1 MDRHKLT
8 RTLFAANGVRRV
20 ATWRTCACALA
31 LSACTLPGGFGWD
44 PRSTDWGGQEP
55 QEPQGDAGTEA
66 PVPPK
71 DPSTPSYGR
80 LVPKSGETCYEFKT
94 HGSQGYIDDSP
105 FTVAVGDFTE
115 QFYYRAPWPTGSVAT
130 GIATISDNAK
140 VLHHWFLF
148 STIEDQPEGSHL
160 TAPLP
165 TLIGTD
171 PVAIAGWSA
180 GGANLVP
187 PDDIGLELPAEGAV
201 LNLQWYYSNTTGE
214 PQSDKSVVQICV
226 TPAEEREHVASV
238 TWLGT
243 EDLNGN
249 VWTGGEGMPPH
260 AVSTF
265 TTKCIPGSNDE
276 SIHIVGFQP
285 HLQALGTRV
294 QTSVEHTDGSTDVLF
309 DEPFSFGEARPY
321 FQRYELLPGESLVT
335 SCTFN
340 NTTDAGVSFGTESV
354 DETCYQFVF
363 AYPARALSNESFSLL
378 GVTDICW

>member
-1 MDRHKLT
+1 
-8 RTLFAANGVRRV
+8 
-20 ATWRTCACALA
+20 
-31 LSACTLPGGFGWD
+31 
-44 PRSTDWGGQEP
+44 
-55 QEPQGDAGTEA
+55 
-66 PVPPK
+66 VPPK